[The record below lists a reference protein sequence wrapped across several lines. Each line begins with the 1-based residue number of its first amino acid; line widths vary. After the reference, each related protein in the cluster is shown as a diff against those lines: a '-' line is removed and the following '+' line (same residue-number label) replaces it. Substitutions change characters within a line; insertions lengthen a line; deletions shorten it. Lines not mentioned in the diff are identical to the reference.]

1 MRLSWDF
8 LESASYQD
16 KPYRGLRYGPDGP
29 LYDPLDMWKIV
40 VTGVILL
47 VVMEGIALYALKV
60 NKVEETKEKVPIE
73 KTLEEEPQT
82 DIPVSTTEKT
92 PEPETN
98 KENTSGMNSTSSSDY
113 PKVTTEVVNGRTE
126 RTIHMG
132 VRKWVWE
139 PSTLRAKQGEL
150 VRLVIHNADVN
161 HPLYIPE
168 LGIEAEVPP
177 EGAVV
182 EFEAKKK
189 GNFFFLCGTYC
200 GEGHAEMQGTL
211 IID

>member
-1 MRLSWDF
+1 MKS
-8 LESASYQD
+8 
-16 KPYRGLRYGPDGP
+16 
-29 LYDPLDMWKIV
+29 KILL
-40 VTGVILL
+40 TLVILG
-47 VVMEGIALYALKV
+47 VVGILTGYAFKEANQENIPKDRSSQLTPPPTVIPEAKELQETSSK
-60 NKVEETKEKVPIE
+60 NIPQASLNEE
-73 KTLEEEPQT
+73 
-82 DIPVSTTEKT
+82 VSEYPKITTEI
-92 PEPETN
+92 
-98 KENTSGMNSTSSSDY
+98 
-113 PKVTTEVVNGRTE
+113 VNGRTE

-132 VRKWVWE
+132 VRQWVWE

-182 EFEAKKK
+182 EFEANKK
-189 GNFFFLCGTYC
+189 GSFFFLCGTYC

-211 IID
+211 IIE

>member
-1 MRLSWDF
+1 
-8 LESASYQD
+8 
-16 KPYRGLRYGPDGP
+16 
-29 LYDPLDMWKIV
+29 
-40 VTGVILL
+40 
-47 VVMEGIALYALKV
+47 MEGLAWFAFKKSKEPEV
-60 NKVEETKEKVPIE
+60 PKKEETEALAPQSSNSPASVSE
-73 KTLEEEPQT
+73 QLAEAVSEP
-82 DIPVSTTEKT
+82 
-92 PEPETN
+92 
-98 KENTSGMNSTSSSDY
+98 STSDTLMNEEVSEY
-113 PKVTTEVVNGRTE
+113 PKITTEVVNGKTE

-139 PSTLRAKQGEL
+139 PSTLRVKQGEL

-189 GNFFFLCGTYC
+189 GSFFFLCGTYC

-211 IID
+211 IVD

>member
-1 MRLSWDF
+1 
-8 LESASYQD
+8 
-16 KPYRGLRYGPDGP
+16 
-29 LYDPLDMWKIV
+29 MWK
-40 VTGVILL
+40 
-47 VVMEGIALYALKV
+47 GIALAILALVLMEGLSLYVLKL
-60 NKVEETKEKVPIE
+60 NKVEVSNKTPVEEITK
-73 KTLEEEPQT
+73 EEPQLALSVPT
-82 DIPVSTTEKT
+82 ADTT
-92 PEPETN
+92 PEPEGSSEEK
-98 KENTSGMNSTSSSDY
+98 KEDTSGMASTSSADY
-113 PKVTTEVVNGRTE
+113 PKITTEVVNGRTE

-177 EGAVV
+177 EGTVV

-189 GNFFFLCGTYC
+189 GSFFFLCGTYC
-200 GEGHAEMQGTL
+200 GVGHAEMQGTL
-211 IID
+211 IIE

>member
-1 MRLSWDF
+1 ML
-8 LESASYQD
+8 
-16 KPYRGLRYGPDGP
+16 K
-29 LYDPLDMWKIV
+29 
-40 VTGVILL
+40 GVLIAL
-47 VVMEGIALYALKV
+47 VVLGIMEGLSLYAIKL
-60 NKVEETKEKVPIE
+60 NKVEVKEEPKIEEVMQKQEVE
-73 KTLEEEPQT
+73 KTTTQVKVTEPESGPSQET
-82 DIPVSTTEKT
+82 ETTE
-92 PEPETN
+92 
-98 KENTSGMNSTSSSDY
+98 TSNGMSSDY
-113 PKVTTEVVNGRTE
+113 PKITTEVVNGRTE

-139 PSTLRAKQGEL
+139 PSTLHAKQGEL

-182 EFEAKKK
+182 EFEASKK
-189 GNFFFLCGTYC
+189 GSFFFLCGTYC
-200 GEGHAEMQGTL
+200 GEGHAEMQGIL

>member
-1 MRLSWDF
+1 
-8 LESASYQD
+8 
-16 KPYRGLRYGPDGP
+16 
-29 LYDPLDMWKIV
+29 MWKLITV
-40 VTGVILL
+40 AVILL
-47 VVMEGIALYALKV
+47 ALMESIAWFAIKKSKEAESPKKEVTEVSAPQQSSPQVSSSEQPVVSVSEANPTDTLMS
-60 NKVEETKEKVPIE
+60 EKVSE
-73 KTLEEEPQT
+73 
-82 DIPVSTTEKT
+82 
-92 PEPETN
+92 
-98 KENTSGMNSTSSSDY
+98 Y
-113 PKVTTEVVNGRTE
+113 PKITTEVVNGRTE

-189 GNFFFLCGTYC
+189 GSFFFLCGTYC

-211 IID
+211 IIE

>member
-1 MRLSWDF
+1 
-8 LESASYQD
+8 
-16 KPYRGLRYGPDGP
+16 
-29 LYDPLDMWKIV
+29 MWKIV
-40 VTGVILL
+40 VSGIILL
-47 VVMEGIALYALKV
+47 AVMEGVALYALKI
-60 NKVEETKEKVPIE
+60 NKAEVKEVQSSA
-73 KTLEEEPQT
+73 PQVLQ
-82 DIPVSTTEKT
+82 DEIKSVSTQER
-92 PEPETN
+92 EEL
-98 KENTSGMNSTSSSDY
+98 STSVSGQESSEY
-113 PKVTTEVVNGRTE
+113 PKITTEVVNGRTE

-139 PSTLRAKQGEL
+139 PNVIRAKQGEL
-150 VRLVIHNADVN
+150 VRLIIHNADVN

-189 GNFFFLCGTYC
+189 GSFFFLCGTYC

-211 IID
+211 IIE

>member
-1 MRLSWDF
+1 MKSNLLWVF
-8 LESASYQD
+8 
-16 KPYRGLRYGPDGP
+16 
-29 LYDPLDMWKIV
+29 
-40 VTGVILL
+40 LL
-47 VVMEGIALYALKV
+47 VTILGGALWFELKFSNV
-60 NKVEETKEKVPIE
+60 KEVVSSEKIE
-73 KTLEEEPQT
+73 PS
-82 DIPVSTTEKT
+82 PVIKT
-92 PEPETN
+92 PKEVQEAPSSSEPEPVASLSEEIT
-98 KENTSGMNSTSSSDY
+98 EY
-113 PKVTTEVVNGRTE
+113 PKITTEVVNGRTE

-139 PSTLRAKQGEL
+139 PSTLRVKQGEL

-189 GNFFFLCGTYC
+189 GSFFFLCGTYC

-211 IID
+211 IVE

>member
-1 MRLSWDF
+1 MKKVLIGS
-8 LESASYQD
+8 
-16 KPYRGLRYGPDGP
+16 
-29 LYDPLDMWKIV
+29 
-40 VTGVILL
+40 ILL
-47 VVMEGIALYALKV
+47 LVFIGAVVWDVFQKPAV
-60 NKVEETKEKVPIE
+60 
-73 KTLEEEPQT
+73 
-82 DIPVSTTEKT
+82 
-92 PEPETN
+92 PEPPQKAPVIPYTPQPSTKPESPQSVETPPKTN
-98 KENTSGMNSTSSSDY
+98 VSETPAGEAISEY
-113 PKVTTEVVNGRTE
+113 PKITTEVVNGRTE

-182 EFEAKKK
+182 EFEAKKR
-189 GNFFFLCGTYC
+189 GSFFFLCGTYC
-200 GEGHAEMQGTL
+200 GVGHAEMQGTL
-211 IID
+211 IIE

>member
-1 MRLSWDF
+1 MKKLIIG
-8 LESASYQD
+8 A
-16 KPYRGLRYGPDGP
+16 
-29 LYDPLDMWKIV
+29 IV
-40 VTGVILL
+40 VLAL
-47 VVMEGIALYALKV
+47 MEGLAWVALKKSKQPEIPKEEV
-60 NKVEETKEKVPIE
+60 VESDNVQPSNSPTS
-73 KTLEEEPQT
+73 LEEKP
-82 DIPVSTTEKT
+82 TE
-92 PEPETN
+92 EL
-98 KENTSGMNSTSSSDY
+98 SSSQVSMDEEVGEY

-132 VRKWVWE
+132 VRQWVWE
-139 PSTLRAKQGEL
+139 PSTLRVKQGEL

-182 EFEAKKK
+182 EFEATKK
-189 GNFFFLCGTYC
+189 GSFFFLCGTYC

-211 IID
+211 IIE